1 MQGGTA
7 LQKGIV
13 QNRKRLTLILCS
25 FLALLMFTACGND
38 VTETPKGR
46 QDTESVTTGSFT
58 DNKNGTVSFSYNNT
72 NKERCK
78 VVTRLEGGKMYQYDV
93 PQGECEMVFPLTQG
107 NGTYVVYLCKNTA
120 GNKYS
125 VLESVNITLEL
136 ENDLETFL
144 CSNQIIKWDR
154 QNEAIRKAYALT
166 RDMNGDEDK
175 IEAIY
180 DYMVKNFSYDYDKM
194 ENIDK
199 ISSESAYVPDIEAT
213 YAAKMGI
220 CYDISAL
227 TAAMLRS
234 VSIPAKV
241 VTGYSSNTV
250 NYHAW
255 NRIYFL
261 RKKDWR
267 TVDITYDIDM
277 YKDGKRYSM
286 IKNDEYYKNIMY
298 EY

>member
-1 MQGGTA
+1 MQGGSA

-25 FLALLMFTACGND
+25 ILAIIMFTACGD
-38 VTETPKGR
+38 AATEAPKGS
-46 QDTESVTTGSFT
+46 QDTKSVTTGSFT

-93 PQGECEMVFPLTQG
+93 PQGECEMVFPLSQG
-107 NGTYVVYLCKNTA
+107 NGTYVVYLCINTT
-120 GNKYS
+120 GNRYS
-125 VLESVNITLEL
+125 VLESVNITL
-136 ENDLETFL
+136 DLEDDLKTFL
-144 CSNQIIKWDR
+144 CSNRIIDWDKE
-154 QNEAIRKAYALT
+154 NEAIKKAYALT
-166 RDMNGDEDK
+166 KNSETDEDK
-175 IEAIY
+175 IGIIY
-180 DYMVKNFSYDYDKM
+180 DYMVENFSYDYDKM

-199 ISSESAYVPDIEAT
+199 LASESAYVPDIDET

-234 VSIPAKV
+234 ISIPAKV
-241 VTGYSSNTV
+241 VTGYSSNTIS
-250 NYHAW
+250 YHAW
-255 NRIYFL
+255 NRIYFMK
-261 RKKDWR
+261 RKDWR
-267 TVDITYDIDM
+267 TVDITYDIEM

-286 IKNDEYYKNIMY
+286 IKNDDYYQNIMY